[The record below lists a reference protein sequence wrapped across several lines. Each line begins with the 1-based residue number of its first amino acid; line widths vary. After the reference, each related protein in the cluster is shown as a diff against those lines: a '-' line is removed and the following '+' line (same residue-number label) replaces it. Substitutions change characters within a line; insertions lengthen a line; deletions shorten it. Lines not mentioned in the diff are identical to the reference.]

1 MIRGKQK
8 RLQVA
13 GYRLQVTALRGE
25 TGTETLKLDPARPL
39 PTPVGI
45 SRVKNLVTCNLKT
58 CNYFKCSFRNASAS

>member
-25 TGTETLKLDPARPL
+25 TGTETLKLETL
-39 PTPVGI
+39 PVL
-45 SRVKNLVTCNLKT
+45 SRRL
-58 CNYFKCSFRNASAS
+58 SGSAG